1 MKIRRNVKKRNNLVK
16 KRLQSNRLGNI
27 ESKEPQGPISTKCL
41 MKLKERISKILIILQ
56 KNGDKLERKVNK
68 DLKI

>member
-1 MKIRRNVKKRNNLVK
+1 MKIRRNVEKR

-27 ESKEPQGPISTKCL
+27 KSKEPQGPISTKCL
-41 MKLKERISKILIILQ
+41 MKLKKRISKILIILK